1 MIRRI
6 AARIPWLETMFFVAA
21 VATLAAIV
29 VTQQAPPIA
38 LDSYSSYDASAGGY
52 RAFYVLLQR
61 ERLPVERFERRPLFL
76 DSSIATLVYAEPL
89 PFDPSQGPS
98 SEADAS
104 AIELWVK
111 AGGTLVY
118 FGHDDAAAKAGLLR
132 LPSATAAAARPHAA
146 FVSTQ
151 LRDAG
156 VRSLGTVASS
166 LRWKLP
172 PAKARVRALYDD
184 GRGPVTIAYRFGR
197 GTVVATIDE
206 TLLDNQGLARADRAR
221 LALALVDAAPAG
233 ATIWFDE
240 AIHGYLVPE
249 HWWSIV
255 PVPFVIATIVAV
267 LALLIAI
274 AGAALRFGP
283 PIVPPPRD
291 DRTSAD
297 FIDALSTLLERGKAS
312 GKATADAVRSSS
324 AMVARS
330 LGLAAGAP
338 PAEILARIDDQ
349 ERRADFETMLTLA
362 NDPARSGTA
371 FVRAVALAQRLRKDA
386 VSHGR

>member
-1 MIRRI
+1 VIRRF
-6 AARIPWLETMFFVAA
+6 AARIPLLETALFVAA
-21 VATLAAIV
+21 VGALAAIAL
-29 VTQQAPPIA
+29 TQQPPAIA
-38 LDSYSSYDASAGGY
+38 FDSYSSYDASAGGY
-52 RAFYVLLQR
+52 RAFYELLQR

-98 SEADAS
+98 SQADARV
-104 AIELWVK
+104 IEFWVK

-118 FGHDDAAAKAGLLR
+118 FGHDDAAAKAGVLQ
-132 LPSATAAAARPHAA
+132 LPYSTAAAARPQAA
-146 FVSTQ
+146 VVSGQ

-156 VRSLGTVASS
+156 VRSLATIASP

-172 PAKARVRALYDD
+172 AGHARALFDD

-197 GTVVATIDE
+197 GSVVATIDE
-206 TLLDNQGLARADRAR
+206 TLLDNQGLATADRAR
-221 LALALVDAAPAG
+221 LALALVRHSPAAG
-233 ATIWFDE
+233 TIWFDE

-249 HWWSIV
+249 HWWSVV
-255 PVPFVIATIVAV
+255 PVPFVYATIVAV

-274 AGAALRFGP
+274 AGAAMRFGP

-291 DRTSAD
+291 DRSSAD
-297 FIDALSTLLERGKAS
+297 FIDALSTLLERGNAS

-324 AMVARS
+324 HTLARS
-330 LGLAAGAP
+330 LGLAADAP
-338 PAEILARIDDQ
+338 PGEVLARIDDQ
-349 ERRADFETMLTLA
+349 ERRSAFETMLALA
-362 NDPARSGTA
+362 NDPAPSGTT

-386 VSHGR
+386 ASHGR